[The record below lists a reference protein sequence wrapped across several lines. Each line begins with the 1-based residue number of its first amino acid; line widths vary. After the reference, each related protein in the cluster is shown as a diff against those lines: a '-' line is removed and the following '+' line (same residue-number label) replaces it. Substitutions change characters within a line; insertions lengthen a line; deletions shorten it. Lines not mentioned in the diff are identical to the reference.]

1 MNPSLRIALPVRLPA
16 TTDTGRIRFGA
27 GIRLPTSR

>member
-1 MNPSLRIALPVRLPA
+1 MKSSIAIILPVTPSA

-27 GIRLPTSR
+27 GWRLPPAR